1 MYTLERRLQGE
12 GWQRIAGVDEVGR
25 GPLAG
30 PVVAAAV
37 VLDPVDPIEG
47 LADSKKLSPKKRD
60 LLFLEIGKRALF
72 VAVAGI
78 GAREIERR
86 NILQASLQAMARA
99 VGRLGCPMDYLL
111 IDGNKKIPVGVPQ
124 SAVVSGDATCASIAA
139 ASIFA
144 KVIRDRLMAR
154 LDVRFP
160 HYGFARHKGYPTRDH
175 LAAIR
180 EHGPCFLHRRTF
192 RGVTG

>member
-12 GWQRIAGVDEVGR
+12 GWKRIAGVDEVGR

-37 VLDPVDPIEG
+37 VIDPEDPIEG
-47 LADSKKLSPKKRD
+47 LADSKKLTPKKRD
-60 LLFLEIGKRALF
+60 SLFTEISARALF
-72 VAVAGI
+72 AAVAGV

-86 NILQASLQAMARA
+86 NILQASLHAMAMA
-99 VGRLGCPMDYLL
+99 VGRLGHPVDYLL
-111 IDGNKKIPVGVPQ
+111 IDGNKKIPVEVPQ

-144 KVIRDRLMAR
+144 KVVRDRLMER

-180 EHGPCFLHRRTF
+180 EHGPCVLHRRTF
-192 RGVTG
+192 RGVAG